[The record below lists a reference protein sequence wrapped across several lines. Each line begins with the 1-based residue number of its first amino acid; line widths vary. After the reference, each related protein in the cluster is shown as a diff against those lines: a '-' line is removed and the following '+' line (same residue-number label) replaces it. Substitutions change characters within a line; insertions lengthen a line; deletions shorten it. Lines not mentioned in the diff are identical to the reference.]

1 MDAKLEKKFNQL
13 VEQDKHAEIVDLI
26 EQIPESERDWQLI
39 GWYVRSLNNCDD
51 YERAVEVSLQYQSQ
65 GENDPLWRYRLGY
78 ALWYLDRDEEAETT
92 LRRAKE
98 LANKGEPVIEWVDEL
113 LEQIESYK
121 QQKEDDSE
129 EENVQSGRMMSMM
142 CLLFEEKDEMP
153 LGEIICDK
161 LKEKGYKTNAEWEAN
176 DKSSRLFFLPEYTVD
191 FDDAKG
197 VNYQLMMLDYHEIE
211 KEHGD
216 ELARTQFWQTPNG
229 VELLDSCR
237 WQVIIGDFMSSTH
250 PPKVRAQILS
260 DWLTIALEL
269 FPNCKAVWFESSQ
282 NIMTAEALRN
292 NPYEGTN
299 RIFHGAVN
307 VRFFHVNNTDD
318 MIVDTLGLYV
328 FGLPDVQFH
337 FHGLNPNSVVSMTYD
352 IAMYQFENDLPIKDD
367 ETVAGFDADGNIHEN
382 IRWKCQYEMA
392 LIKPKREVLDVNTG
406 DFAAG
411 NR

>member
-1 MDAKLEKKFNQL
+1 MDEKLEKKFNQL
-13 VEQDKHAEIVDLI
+13 FEEDKHAEIVDFI
-26 EQIPESERDWQLI
+26 EKIPESERDWQLV
-39 GWYVRSLNNCDD
+39 GWYVRSLNNCDE

-65 GENDPLWRYRLGY
+65 GESDPLWHYRLGY
-78 ALWYLDRDEEAETT
+78 AFWYLDRDEEAEAS
-92 LRRAKE
+92 LLRAKE
-98 LANKGEPVIEWVDEL
+98 LANEGDPVIEWIDEL
-113 LEQIESYK
+113 LEQVESYK
-121 QQKEDDSE
+121 QQNENSE

-153 LGEIICDK
+153 SGEIICNK
-161 LKEKGYKTNAEWEAN
+161 LKEKNYKVNAEWEAN
-176 DKSSRLFFLPEYTVD
+176 DQSSRLFFLPEYTVD

-197 VNYQLMMLDYHEIE
+197 VNYQLMMLDYHEIK

-237 WQVIIGDFMSSTH
+237 WQVMIGDFMSSTH

-260 DWLTIALEL
+260 DWLAIALDL

-292 NPYEGTN
+292 NPYEGIN

-307 VRFFHVNNTDD
+307 VRFFRVGDTED
-318 MIVDTLGLYV
+318 MVVDSLGLYV

-337 FHGLNPNSVVSMTYD
+337 FHGLNPNNVVSMTYD

-367 ETVAGFDADGNIHEN
+367 ETVAGFDVDGNIHEN
-382 IRWKCQYEMA
+382 TRWKCQYEMA
-392 LIKPKREVLDVNTG
+392 LIEPKREVLDVNTG